1 MSAFNSFTTMD
12 DVIGRLYECPTRSID
27 GLVSNLSEDQRG
39 NLAVFCY
46 SRAHLHEVALA
57 IAATC
62 NLDALVNAAGKPGN
76 FLFEQSRQRPNTV
89 RSDPAARRVKISLAR
104 NVCPPTFDQELEAV
118 IN

>member
-1 MSAFNSFTTMD
+1 MTAFNRFTTMD
-12 DVIGRLYECPTRSID
+12 EVVGRLYGSPTRGID
-27 GLVSNLSEDQRG
+27 GLVSDLPEDERG

-62 NLDALVNAAGKPGN
+62 NLDALVQAGGKPGN
-76 FLFEQSRQRPNTV
+76 FLFEQSRQRPKAAQ
-89 RSDPAARRVKISLAR
+89 SDLGSRRVMVSLAT
-104 NVCPPTFDQELEAV
+104 NVSRQMLDEKLEPA

>member
-1 MSAFNSFTTMD
+1 MSAFNRYTTMD
-12 DVIGRLYECPTRSID
+12 EVVGRLHIVPMRSVD

-62 NLDALVNAAGKPGN
+62 NLDALVHAGGKPGN
-76 FLFEQSRQRPNTV
+76 FLFEQSRQRPKTV
-89 RSDPAARRVKISLAR
+89 QFDQAARRTKITLATNTSR
-104 NVCPPTFDQELEAV
+104 QLLDEELEPA